1 MGAGD
6 VLMSIGEAKRL
17 HKQTGQPVMI
27 IGRDGRPIRSELF
40 DGVPYL
46 IQRPARSGGPHQRLR
61 NGPGLRPYIKAK
73 TLERWTWNP
82 YMPFPADVV
91 FTEDELAFAR
101 LFANRGRVMLEPNTK
116 PIGHNNKAWLAIYW
130 QQLAMSRAAPFI
142 QCGPPGTRFL
152 QGVEP
157 VITST
162 FRQALAVMSMC
173 RAYVG
178 TEGGLHHGAAAVGT
192 PAVVIFGRF
201 ISPAV
206 TGYAQH
212 RNIFR
217 GTDLGNGARVDCDEC
232 RRAMVSITPSEVL
245 GHLKEIL

>member
-27 IGRDGRPIRSELF
+27 IGRDGRPIRSDLF

-46 IQRPARSGGPHQRLR
+46 IGRPARGGGSYQRLR
-61 NGPGLRPYIKAK
+61 NGPGLRPYIKTK
-73 TLERWTWNP
+73 TPERWTWNP
-82 YMPFPADVV
+82 YTPVPADIV
-91 FTEDELAFAR
+91 FTEAEMEFASPY
-101 LFANRGRVMLEPNTK
+101 RGWVMLEPHTK
-116 PIGHNNKAWLAIYW
+116 PIGHSNKAWLAIYW
-130 QQLAMSRAAPFI
+130 QQLALSRAAPFI
-142 QCGPPGTRFL
+142 QCGPSGTRFL
-152 QGVEP
+152 QGVTP

-162 FRQALAVMSMC
+162 FRQALAVMSVC

-217 GTDLGNGARVDCDEC
+217 GTDLGTGARVDCDEC
-232 RRAMVSITPSEVL
+232 RRAMVDITPSEVL
-245 GHLKEIL
+245 ANLKEIL